1 MSKVAKAAVGLMAAT
16 LVAKI
21 LGFGRELALA
31 SAYGAS
37 GTSDAFLVAMNIPAV
52 IFTAIGTSLGT
63 AFIPLY
69 CDVNSKDGEKAS
81 NKFTNNVFNIVVLI
95 CIAFSILGVIF
106 TPQIVKLFAVGF
118 EGETLSQ
125 AIYFTRVM
133 ILGLAFLG
141 MSYIM
146 MAYLQVKDNF
156 IIPGLMPVPYN
167 ILIITSI
174 IISTKLSPTL
184 LPWGALYIMM
194 AYLQVKDNFIIPG
207 LMPVPYNI
215 LIITSIIIST
225 KLSPT
230 LLPWGALIGL
240 SLQFLFQLPF
250 AMKKG
255 YRYQPYINL
264 GDEHLKKMLWLVAP
278 VLIGVAVNQI
288 NTIVDRTIAS
298 TLVEGSISALN
309 YATKLNQF
317 VMGMFIVSISSVVY
331 PMLSKLS
338 SENNKE
344 KFNKSIRTSVNTVVL
359 LVIPISVGA
368 IILAQPIVKLLF
380 QRGEFDQRAT
390 YMTSVALTFYSIGM
404 IGFGLRDILGKVFYS
419 LQDTKT
425 PMINGAIAMI
435 LNIILN
441 ICFVKF
447 TNMQLAGLA
456 FATSISALV
465 TIMLLFISLRKKI
478 GAFGGKSI
486 LLVMIKSLI
495 SAGLM
500 AIVTLFI
507 YNVIGGMLGSGFIK
521 EAITLFL
528 SVGIGAIVYGISII
542 ILKVDEVNLIL
553 NSIKSKINKR

>member
-16 LVAKI
+16 LVSKI
-21 LGFGRELALA
+21 LGFGRELVLA

-95 CIAFSILGVIF
+95 CVVFSILGAIF

-125 AIYFTRVM
+125 SIYFTRVM
-133 ILGLAFLG
+133 ILGIALLG

-156 IIPGLMPVPYN
+156 IVPGLMPVPYN
-167 ILIITSI
+167 ILIIISI
-174 IISTKLSPTL
+174 IVSTKLSLAL
-184 LPWGALYIMM
+184 LPWGAL
-194 AYLQVKDNFIIPG
+194 
-207 LMPVPYNI
+207 
-215 LIITSIIIST
+215 T
-225 KLSPT
+225 
-230 LLPWGALIGL
+230 GL

-255 YRYQPYINL
+255 YRYQPYVNL
-264 GDEHLKKMLWLVAP
+264 GDEHLKKMLWLIAP

-331 PMLSKLS
+331 PMLSKLT

-368 IILAQPIVKLLF
+368 IILANPIVKLLF

-390 YMTSVALTFYSIGM
+390 YMTSVALVFYSIGM

-447 TNMQLAGLA
+447 TNMQLSGLA

-465 TIMLLFISLRKKI
+465 TIILLFISLRKKI

-486 LLVMIKSLI
+486 LVVMIKSLV
-495 SAGLM
+495 SAVLM
-500 AIVTLFI
+500 GIVTSI
-507 YNVIGGMLGSGFIK
+507 AHDIIGNIIGNGFIK
-521 EAITLFL
+521 EALTLFL
-528 SVGIGAIVYGISII
+528 SISIGAIIYGTSII
-542 ILKVDEVNLIL
+542 ILKVDEVNLVL
-553 NSIKSKINKR
+553 DSIKSKINNR

>member
-16 LVAKI
+16 LIAKI
-21 LGFGRELALA
+21 LGFSRELALA

-37 GTSDAFLVAMNIPAV
+37 NTSDAFLVALNIPAV

-69 CDVNSKDGEKAS
+69 CDINAKGGEKES
-81 NKFTNNVFNIVVLI
+81 NKFTNNIFNIVLLI
-95 CIAFSILGVIF
+95 CIALSVIGVIF
-106 TPQIVKLFAVGF
+106 TPQIVKIFAVGF
-118 EGETLSQ
+118 KGETFLQ
-125 AIYFTRVM
+125 AVYFTRIM
-133 ILGLAFLG
+133 ILGMAFLG

-146 MAYLQVKDNF
+146 MAYLQVKENF
-156 IIPGLMPVPYN
+156 IIPGLMPIPYN
-167 ILIITSI
+167 I
-174 IISTKLSPTL
+174 
-184 LPWGALYIMM
+184 
-194 AYLQVKDNFIIPG
+194 FIIATI
-207 LMPVPYNI
+207 LLSVKVSPY
-215 LIITSIIIST
+215 
-225 KLSPT
+225 

-240 SLQFLFQLPF
+240 LFQFLFQLPF

-255 YRYQPYINL
+255 YKYKIYINL
-264 GDEHLKKMLWLVAP
+264 SDTHLKKMLWLIAP

-344 KFNKSIRTSVNTVVL
+344 QFNKSIRTSVNTVIL
-359 LVIPISVGA
+359 LVIPISIGA
-368 IILAQPIVKLLF
+368 IILANPIVKLLF
-380 QRGEFDQRAT
+380 QRGEFDARAT
-390 YMTSVALTFYSIGM
+390 QMTAIALVFYSIGM

-425 PMINGAIAMI
+425 PMINGVIAMV

-441 ICFVKF
+441 IAFVKF

-465 TIMLLFISLRKKI
+465 TIILLFISLRKKI

-486 LLVMIKSLI
+486 LLIMIKSII
-495 SAGLM
+495 SAVIMG
-500 AIVTLFI
+500 IVTLLV
-507 YNVIGGMLGSGFIK
+507 YNTLGKLLGSGFIK
-521 EAITLFL
+521 EVLGLML
-528 SVGIGAIVYGISII
+528 SVVVGAVVYGISIVV
-542 ILKVDEVNLIL
+542 LKVDEVNFIL
-553 NSIKSKINKR
+553 NNLKDKLKSK